1 MSSMSHFSM
10 TGDRQCSHVE
20 FLRGAG
26 TSLPSAV
33 GEFEGAGFTGVGND
47 DGGGL
52 VVVIFHGGENGG
64 IVNSVVLHGLV
75 ECVMG
80 VAIEGCSDVKTDYDE
95 GLVAEAR
102 DFT

>member
-1 MSSMSHFSM
+1 MFN
-10 TGDRQCSHVE
+10 DHVE

-26 TSLPSAV
+26 TSLPSSV
-33 GEFEGAGFTGVGND
+33 GKFEGAGFTGVGND

-64 IVNSVVLHGLV
+64 IVNPVVLHGLV

-80 VAIEGCSDVKTDYDE
+80 IAIESCSDVKTNYDE